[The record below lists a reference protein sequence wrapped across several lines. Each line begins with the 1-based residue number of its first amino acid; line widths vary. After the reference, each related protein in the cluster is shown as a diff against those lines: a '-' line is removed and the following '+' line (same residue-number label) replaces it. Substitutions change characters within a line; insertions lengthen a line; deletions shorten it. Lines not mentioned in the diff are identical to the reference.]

1 MKTRIGINGFGRIGR
16 LVLRAVTQEGYENVE
31 VGAINSFAD
40 PENNAHMFKYDTTY
54 GTYKGDVSWTEDSI
68 VIDGNSIACLNSEDP
83 SQLPWAQENLLT
95 QPRRLDIWKEAQR
108 KSLFQLRQKM
118 KISP

>member
-68 VIDGNSIACLNSEDP
+68 VIDGNSIACLNSEAPCLLYTSP
-83 SQLPWAQENLLT
+83 S
-95 QPRRLDIWKEAQR
+95 PRDVAESGLGGGGGEK
-108 KSLFQLRQKM
+108 
-118 KISP
+118 